1 MRRMRFARLVGTM
14 AVGMLALG
22 LAAAPAL
29 ARSHASKPKTQ
40 LIVVADDVA
49 PGLDPDGTTGA
60 SPAYIEAIQNLLDPL
75 VDYPSI
81 KQGEVLALNY
91 KVTAQQFEPR
101 LATSWTQKGLI
112 WTMKLRPNVKSCAG
126 NEFTADD
133 VVYTFARA
141 KSVSGA
147 APVAWFLGNVAGIL
161 PLDPLVSKDPKAKEL
176 NGEVT
181 KIDKYTVQ
189 FKQLHPNDLFPRVL
203 QIEALLIWDSVEM
216 KKHST
221 AADPWAHTYTQTVNA
236 PGFGPYC
243 MSKWIKGS
251 EMDFTANPNYYRG
264 KAQFTNIVMRKV
276 PSDSSRIA
284 ALEAGSADVATNL
297 TPVEYQQIGKSGKAK
312 VLSWKNN
319 KVTYL
324 GLNYKFRPWND
335 AKNSLIRQAI
345 AYAMPYNDILASDY
359 LGTAAKWD
367 GHCESTYY
375 GFTPNARYTT
385 NIAQAKA
392 LLKQAGYP
400 DGKGLPNDGFT
411 LDYVAE
417 RRTLLEPIANRIR
430 TALSQIG
437 INITLSPLSQTEY
450 ADTALNKHDA
460 PMFLSDADRPL
471 GPDVGYCALLWYVSA
486 AKGGLVTGLNYSNP
500 AFDDLYAKSSTTT
513 GAPRLAVLKQM
524 QDTLMN
530 DMPMIPIAEV
540 PSQLAVGKTITNWKG
555 MGLDGLS
562 FFEFKTTA

>member
-1 MRRMRFARLVGTM
+1 MNGRR
-14 AVGMLALG
+14 LASAAAALLLAA
-22 LAAAPAL
+22 LAAALLVTTASAAPG
-29 ARSHASKPKTQ
+29 ASKAKSQ
-40 LIVVADDVA
+40 LIVVADDIA

-81 KQGEVLALNY
+81 RQGEVLALNY
-91 KVTAQQFEPR
+91 KVNAQQFEPR
-101 LATSWTQKGLI
+101 LATSWSKKGLI
-112 WTMKLRPNVKSCAG
+112 WTMKLRKGVKSCTG

-147 APVAWFLGNVAGIL
+147 APVAWFLGNVGGIL

-181 KIDKYTVQ
+181 KIDPYTVQ

-216 KKHST
+216 KKHATS
-221 AADPWAHTYTQTVNA
+221 ADPWSHNYTQTVNA

-243 MSKWIKGS
+243 MTKWIKGS
-251 EMDFTANPNYYRG
+251 EMQFTFNPNYYRG
-264 KAQFTNIVMRKV
+264 KAEFTNVVMRKV
-276 PSDSSRIA
+276 PANSSRIA
-284 ALEAGSADVATNL
+284 SLLAGQADVATNL
-297 TPVEYQQIGKSGKAK
+297 TPQELAKVGSSSTAK

-324 GLNYKFRPWND
+324 GLNYKFAPWND
-335 AKNSLIRQAI
+335 KQNKLIRQAV
-345 AYAMPYNDILASDY
+345 AYAMPYDEILKSDY
-359 LGTAAKWD
+359 LGTATKWN

-375 GFTPNARYTT
+375 GFVPNTKYQT
-385 NIAQAKA
+385 NIAKAKELMA
-392 LLKQAGYP
+392 QAGYP
-400 DGKGLPNDGFT
+400 DGKGLPTDG
-411 LDYVAE
+411 LKIAYVAE
-417 RRTLLEPIANRIR
+417 RRALLEPIANRIS
-430 TALSQIG
+430 TALAQIG
-437 INITLSPLSQTEY
+437 INITLNPLSQTEY

-460 PMFLSDADRPL
+460 AMFLSDADRPL

-486 AKGGLVTGLNYSNP
+486 AKGGLVTGLNYSSP
-500 AFDDLYAKSSTTT
+500 TIDDLYAKSSTTL
-513 GAPRLAVLKQM
+513 GATRLAILKKM
-524 QDTLMN
+524 QDTMMD

-540 PSQLAVGKTITNWKG
+540 QSQLAVSKKITNWKG

-562 FFEFKTTA
+562 FFEFKNAS